1 MVLWYILWSF
11 GIFLWSFGIFYGPWY
26 ILWSFGIFF
35 PVFGILYQEKSG
47 NPDVELGKKIL
58 LTFLNEKNFF
68 CGAAAHFS
76 IQPWLSL
83 RIKVCGVSEICRHP
97 LSMTATVISNLMT

>member
-1 MVLWYILWSF
+1 MVL
-11 GIFLWSFGIFYGPWY
+11 WY